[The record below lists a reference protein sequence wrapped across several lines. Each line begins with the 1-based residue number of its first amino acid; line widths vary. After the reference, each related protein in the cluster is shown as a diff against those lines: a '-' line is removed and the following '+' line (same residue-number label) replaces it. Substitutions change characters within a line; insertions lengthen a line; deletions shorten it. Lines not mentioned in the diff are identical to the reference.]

1 LPQKEVEAKTVEVS
15 RKWLIPFL
23 KVLIPS
29 DLFEQA
35 ELDLDRLV
43 CRRLV
48 EKGRI
53 ILIIEE
59 ESIFEG

>member
-1 LPQKEVEAKTVEVS
+1 MLEKVEVS

-23 KVLIPS
+23 KVLIPK
-29 DLFEQA
+29 DKFKRA
-35 ELDLDRLV
+35 KLDLDRLV
-43 CRRLV
+43 CKRLV

-53 ILIIEE
+53 TLIIEE